1 MKPSGKASRQPRQAT
16 EARLRESETGLHS
29 TGSGALAVLSHHQ
42 QGDPGAPLKK
52 RSTCKDMQVNII
64 DGYEY
69 IYIYKLERMCNL
81 IQIDTNDLWI
91 GLRENVWNST
101 INRLKTIVFTSKY
114 RVARRFPLIQSLT
127 ISIILFLG
135 VHNVLVQIM

>member
-1 MKPSGKASRQPRQAT
+1 
-16 EARLRESETGLHS
+16 
-29 TGSGALAVLSHHQ
+29 
-42 QGDPGAPLKK
+42 
-52 RSTCKDMQVNII
+52 
-64 DGYEY
+64 
-69 IYIYKLERMCNL
+69 MCNL

-135 VHNVLVQIM
+135 VHNGLVQIM